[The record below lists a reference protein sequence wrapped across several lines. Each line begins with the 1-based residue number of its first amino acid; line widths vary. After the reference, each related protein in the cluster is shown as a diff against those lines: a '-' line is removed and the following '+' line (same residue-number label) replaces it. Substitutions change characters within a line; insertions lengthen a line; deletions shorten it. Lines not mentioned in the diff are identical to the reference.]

1 MYYVRL
7 SLPWCRQ
14 SVGWARRLG
23 ALTGPYAREREKE
36 RERESNLYFFS
47 AWMYYVRL
55 SLPWCR
61 QSVGWARRLG
71 ALTGPYAREREKE
84 RERVIFMA
92 LALGCT
98 TFVCHSPG
106 ADKVSGGLDAW
117 GL

>member
-1 MYYVRL
+1 M
-7 SLPWCRQ
+7 P
-14 SVGWARRLG
+14 
-23 ALTGPYAREREKE
+23 E
-36 RERESNLYFFS
+36 RERE
-47 AWMYYVRL
+47 R
-55 SLPWCR
+55 
-61 QSVGWARRLG
+61 
-71 ALTGPYAREREKE
+71 E